1 MRMRVVWIAV
11 LALCGVIAA
20 GGASAHHSAA
30 MFDRSKVVTLDGVVK
45 EYLFEEPH
53 SWISIMVTDPAGGEP
68 VRWDLEGGSVSR
80 MRDAGFTPDNLKV
93 GDKVKAR
100 AFPLRDGRHGGAL
113 IDITFPDGRTYTN
126 NVTKLQ
132 VGQ

>member
-1 MRMRVVWIAV
+1 MRVNWIAA
-11 LALCGVIAA
+11 LACGVVIAA
-20 GGASAHHSAA
+20 GAASAHHSAA
-30 MFDRSKVVTLDGVVK
+30 MFDRTKVVTVDGVVK
-45 EYLFEEPH
+45 EYLFQEPH
-53 SWISIMVTDPAGGEP
+53 SWISIMVADPAGGP
-68 VRWDLEGGSVSR
+68 AVRWDLEGGSVSR
-80 MRDAGFTPDNLKV
+80 MRDAGFTPDNLKA